1 MQERGI
7 GLRKSVDPVLPKSGS
22 RAERYIQLR
31 SKVEEVERKG

>member
-1 MQERGI
+1 M
-7 GLRKSVDPVLPKSGS
+7 DPVLPKSGP